1 MVISNLLKLFSGFA
15 VFFNLVGFT
24 FSTMENTRLEYDI
37 IKGNNKIGE
46 LNATRNKL
54 GEEVSYA
61 IDSKVVIS
69 FLFELNIQ
77 FKYDSKFEN
86 DYLTWSDF
94 SNMTNNKEKEST
106 EITWEKYR
114 YKVKTDKKESYVS
127 KSQIAYTLSKM
138 YFIEPIGIDKVFS
151 ERFAEY
157 LTVSEIGDHMY
168 ELTLPD
174 GKKNI
179 YSFENGICNEVKV
192 DHTLATFYFRLK
204 Q

>member
-1 MVISNLLKLFSGFA
+1 MVNSKFLRLFVGFA
-15 VFFNLVGFT
+15 TLFILGGFKYLPD
-24 FSTMENTRLEYDI
+24 ENIKLEYDI
-37 IKGNNKIGE
+37 IKGKNKIGE
-46 LNATRNKL
+46 LNATQKRI
-54 GEEVSYA
+54 GDEMIYA

-77 FKYDSKFEN
+77 FKYDSKFEK

-94 SNMTNNKEKEST
+94 SNMTNDKEREST
-106 EITWEKYR
+106 EITWEKHR
-114 YKVKTDKKESYVS
+114 YKVKTDKKESYLS

-138 YFIEPIGIDKVFS
+138 YFKEPVGKTMVFS

-157 LTVSEIGDHMY
+157 LTISEIEAHVY

-179 YSFENGICNEVKV
+179 YTFENGICKEVKV

-204 Q
+204 K